1 MLETSGVEILLFE
14 RNVLKTDFAAA
25 LTDLEP
31 QIGAAGSAEVH
42 SAKFPFLR
50 HVAMV
55 GKKAEGES
63 IESWDEFLIHGQSQP
78 RELVEASAAAV
89 QPSDVAVL
97 FFSSGSTSKP
107 KGILSAHRGVSIQMW
122 RFRRMYGFSP
132 ELNIRCW
139 TANGYFWSGNF
150 AMALGNTLASGG
162 SLVLQPTFDPGE
174 ALELIEKE
182 RVNFPFAWPHQWAQ
196 LVGAPNWDKADLS
209 SLRYVDFN
217 TPVARHPTVTDEW
230 HEPGHAYGN
239 TETFTISTCYPANT
253 PPDVAAGSSGKPLPG
268 VTIRIVDALTGEV
281 VPRGE
286 RGEICV
292 KGPTLML
299 GYIGTPLSETVDD
312 HGFFHTGDGGYV
324 DDTGAP
330 LLGGPAHRHHQ
341 DRRRERVSPRGR
353 RSTRRVP
360 RGQGGA
366 HGRCPPRHARG
377 GRRLLHSGA
386 RRSRPRCRRGS
397 WIPTRTA
404 CQLQGS
410 AGGSV
415 LRQRRD
421 QPHRHREDQ
430 VERHQGA
437 RHQASPEIADRHQS
451 ERSCTRRQCVQDLSL
466 LAFGFRR
473 RAGTAVRGTPGAEQ
487 VSRTASG

>member
-31 QIGAAGSAEVH
+31 QIGTAGAAEVH

-63 IESWDEFLIHGQSQP
+63 IESWDEFLTHGEPQS

-89 QPSDVAVL
+89 LPSDVAVL

-162 SLVLQPTFDPGE
+162 SLVLQPTFDPSE

-196 LVGAPNWDKADLS
+196 LVVH
-209 SLRYVDFN
+209 R
-217 TPVARHPTVTDEW
+217 
-230 HEPGHAYGN
+230 
-239 TETFTISTCYPANT
+239 
-253 PPDVAAGSSGKPLPG
+253 
-268 VTIRIVDALTGEV
+268 TG
-281 VPRGE
+281 
-286 RGEICV
+286 
-292 KGPTLML
+292 
-299 GYIGTPLSETVDD
+299 
-312 HGFFHTGDGGYV
+312 
-324 DDTGAP
+324 
-330 LLGGPAHRHHQ
+330 
-341 DRRRERVSPRGR
+341 
-353 RSTRRVP
+353 TRR
-360 RGQGGA
+360 
-366 HGRCPPRHARG
+366 
-377 GRRLLHSGA
+377 
-386 RRSRPRCRRGS
+386 
-397 WIPTRTA
+397 I
-404 CQLQGS
+404 
-410 AGGSV
+410 
-415 LRQRRD
+415 
-421 QPHRHREDQ
+421 
-430 VERHQGA
+430 
-437 RHQASPEIADRHQS
+437 
-451 ERSCTRRQCVQDLSL
+451 
-466 LAFGFRR
+466 
-473 RAGTAVRGTPGAEQ
+473 
-487 VSRTASG
+487 